1 MLPKK
6 IEDEEKHEICEM
18 SNYFEGQTKKT
29 KMSFG

>member
-6 IEDEEKHEICEM
+6 IEDEEKHEICE